1 MEYVTVVEG
10 ARRLGISDKTIRRAI
25 HAGKLTA
32 RYPHKNRCEIAVSDL
47 EAWRQPPTERDA
59 TDHRLA
65 ELETRLHQ
73 VELQVQQL
81 LQAQSVP
88 PITHNPPTFA
98 EAEASALPGDLIS
111 LQEFADLHA
120 VNRNEAAQCWSKGF
134 IAGQRQGTGKRA
146 PIMIGTKGQHDFW
159 VQFHETQGFRA
170 CDDCPHSKG

>member
-10 ARRLGISDKTIRRAI
+10 ARRLGISEKTIRRAI
-25 HAGKLTA
+25 HTGKLPA

-47 EAWRQPPTERDA
+47 EAWRQPPTEPDA

-81 LQAQSVP
+81 LQAQSISPVTQHP
-88 PITHNPPTFA
+88 RAFA
-98 EAEASALPGDLIS
+98 EVEAPALPGGLIP

-120 VNRNEAAQCWSKGF
+120 VTRMNAA
-134 IAGQRQGTGKRA
+134 
-146 PIMIGTKGQHDFW
+146 
-159 VQFHETQGFRA
+159 E
-170 CDDCPHSKG
+170 